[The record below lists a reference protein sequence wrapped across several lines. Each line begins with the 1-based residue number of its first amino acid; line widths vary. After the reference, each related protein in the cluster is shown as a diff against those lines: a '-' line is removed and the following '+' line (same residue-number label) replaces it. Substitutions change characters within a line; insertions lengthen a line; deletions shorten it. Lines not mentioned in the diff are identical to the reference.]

1 MPLLIFYNFNILE
14 ALISEFD
21 ESKKYYISFFTRNL
35 CIYSMHIFYV
45 YMFSYSKKKEKKNIA
60 IYWSIV
66 VLLSRNIPNISNKF
80 FLLLIAFMCMSC
92 KKLFSFSL
100 LTPPFS
106 TRNNK
111 IQSSLTFF
119 LSSSLPIFSMLAY
132 FIKTLSFWFLYKWLT
147 YIPEVIRLISLYL
160 LFYSLL
166 FIYWPISTKI

>member
-1 MPLLIFYNFNILE
+1 M
-14 ALISEFD
+14 
-21 ESKKYYISFFTRNL
+21 YICFPTR
-35 CIYSMHIFYV
+35 
-45 YMFSYSKKKEKKNIA
+45 KKEKKNIA